1 MLIVLL
7 INTLLC
13 LMGLPPAFGIQLA
26 TVMAGANA
34 GDSGLD
40 RFVGWAGYF
49 FPAAPIVSV
58 LGSWSAYFFNLK
70 ELALV
75 FVAFPWVYLLVLGIS
90 LGLFFWRGNRQS

>member
-1 MLIVLL
+1 MLTILL
-7 INTLLC
+7 INTSLCVVGLL
-13 LMGLPPAFGIQLA
+13 PAVGIQLA

-34 GDSGLD
+34 EDSSLSS
-40 RFVGWAGYF
+40 FVGWAGYF

-58 LGSWSAYFFNLK
+58 LGSWIAYFFNIK

-75 FVAFPWVYLLVLGIS
+75 FVAFPWVYTLVLGIS

>member
-1 MLIVLL
+1 MLTILL

-13 LMGLPPAFGIQLA
+13 LVGLLPAVGIQVA

-34 GDSGLD
+34 GEDGFSS
-40 RFVGWAGYF
+40 FVGWAGYF

-58 LGSWSAYFFNLK
+58 LGSWIAYFFNSK

-75 FVAFPWVYLLVLGIS
+75 FVALPWVYVLVLGIS